1 MSRLGGLL
9 SQWLPRRRV
18 DNLNKRL
25 SQAGHPSGLNAERFV
40 AVKVLLGIVPGLFL
54 LAIGQPIFAALAAVC
69 GFFAPDYWLLNE
81 RDKRQNLMRG
91 AAADTIDQLTITVE
105 AGLGFD
111 AALMRVANS
120 NEGPLAEELRHTVSD
135 VRAGVPRDQA
145 LKALSDRTQIPEIKQ
160 LVTALVQAQ
169 RHGTPLA
176 ETLRVQAAELRDK
189 RLQRIEETAAKIQV
203 KMIFPIIFCFV
214 PCFFIVV
221 GVPAV
226 AGIENFLH

>member
-1 MSRLGGLL
+1 M
-9 SQWLPRRRV
+9 LPRQRLDAINR
-18 DNLNKRL
+18 RL
-25 SQAGHPSGLNAERFV
+25 SQAGHPSGLDAGRFV
-40 AVKVLLGIVPGLFL
+40 TIKVVLGLVPGLLL
-54 LAIGQPIFAALAAVC
+54 LALGQPIFALLAALC
-69 GFFAPDYWLLNE
+69 GFFGPDYWLLNE

-111 AALMRVANS
+111 AALVRVANT
-120 NEGPLAEELRHTVSD
+120 NEGPLAVELRHTVSD
-135 VRAGVPRDQA
+135 IRAGVPRPQA
-145 LKALSDRTQIPEIKQ
+145 LKALAERTQLPEIKQ
-160 LVTALVQAQ
+160 LTTALTQAQ

-176 ETLRVQAAELRDK
+176 ETLRVQAADLRDK

-226 AGIENFLH
+226 SGISNFLH